1 MTTTSVSTTEE
12 ALRQAFKVLN
22 RRLMVPLWRL
32 GLGQWLNAWPTM
44 SGRIMVL
51 VHTGRK
57 SGLRRFTPVNYAQVD
72 GEVYCT
78 AGFGAGSDWYKNI
91 IANPAVEVWL
101 PDGWWAGVAEDITGA
116 PAALPLLRSVLIASG
131 AAAPLAGVDPKGMSD
146 AELAEATAPYR
157 LLHIK
162 RTEARTGPGGPG
174 ELAWVWPLTTLLL
187 LPLLLRR
194 KR

>member
-57 SGLRRFTPVNYAQVD
+57 SGRRRFTPVNYAQVD

-116 PAALPLLRSVLIASG
+116 PTALPLLRSVLIASG
-131 AAAPLAGVDPKGMSD
+131 AAAPLAGVDPRKLSD
-146 AELAEATAPYR
+146 AELAEVTAPYR

>member
-1 MTTTSVSTTEE
+1 MTTTSVQTTEE

-57 SGLRRFTPVNYAQVD
+57 SGRRRFTPVNYAQVD

-116 PAALPLLRSVLIASG
+116 PAALPLLRCGVGRGDSPLPPAAHQTHRSAHRPWRPWRACLG
-131 AAAPLAGVDPKGMSD
+131 LAADHPAAAS
-146 AELAEATAPYR
+146 TAVTPQ
-157 LLHIK
+157 
-162 RTEARTGPGGPG
+162 A
-174 ELAWVWPLTTLLL
+174 
-187 LPLLLRR
+187 LR
-194 KR
+194 

>member
-1 MTTTSVSTTEE
+1 MTTMSVEMTES
-12 ALRQAFKVLN
+12 LRQAFKVLN
-22 RRLMVPLWRL
+22 RRLMLPLWRL

-57 SGLRRFTPVNYAQVD
+57 SGRRRFTPVNYAQVD

-101 PDGWWAGVAEDITGA
+101 PDGWWAGVAEDITGSLA
-116 PAALPLLRSVLIASG
+116 TLRLLRSVLIASG
-131 AAAPLAGVDPKGMSD
+131 AVAPLAGGDPQKLSD
-146 AELAEATAPYR
+146 AELAAATTDYR

-162 RTEARTGPGGPG
+162 RTEARTGSGGPG
-174 ELAWVWPLTTLLL
+174 ELAWVWPLATMLL
-187 LPLLLRR
+187 LPLAFRR

>member
-1 MTTTSVSTTEE
+1 MTTTSVPTNEE

-116 PAALPLLRSVLIASG
+116 PTALPLLRSVLIASG
-131 AAAPLAGVDPKGMSD
+131 AVAPLAGVDPRKLSD
-146 AELAEATAPYR
+146 AELAQVTAPYR

>member
-1 MTTTSVSTTEE
+1 MTTTSVPTTEE

-116 PAALPLLRSVLIASG
+116 PTALPLLRSVLIASG
-131 AAAPLAGVDPKGMSD
+131 AVAPLAGVDPRKLSD
-146 AELAEATAPYR
+146 AELAQVTAPYR

>member
-116 PAALPLLRSVLIASG
+116 PTALPLLRSVLIASG
-131 AAAPLAGVDPKGMSD
+131 AVAPLAGVDPRKLSD
-146 AELAEATAPYR
+146 AELAQVTAPYR